1 MQEEK
6 SELNKYEMQKN
17 KMWKKTRERN
27 KRNERINK
35 KNEWMQK
42 GGAASIKGGA
52 EIKREKKEREALVGL
67 VLDLGLGRFGSTQ
80 KACI

>member
-42 GGAASIKGGA
+42 GGAASIKVGA

>member
-1 MQEEK
+1 MWEK
-6 SELNKYEMQKN
+6 KRVKEISEM
-17 KMWKKTRERN
+17 REG
-27 KRNERINK
+27 KK
-35 KNEWMQK
+35 KNECKK

>member
-1 MQEEK
+1 M
-6 SELNKYEMQKN
+6 
-17 KMWKKTRERN
+17 
-27 KRNERINK
+27 NECK
-35 KNEWMQK
+35 K

>member
-1 MQEEK
+1 M
-6 SELNKYEMQKN
+6 NA
-17 KMWKKTRERN
+17 
-27 KRNERINK
+27 KR
-35 KNEWMQK
+35 